1 MCSSSH
7 INNTGV
13 DHFLLGLEVEERH
26 TVAVV
31 MAAMRVELINNR
43 SSMLTVAWKPAFG
56 WSSDEFSLCLF
67 LFSLMWCPRVLCILV
82 SVIRIQFSSVVSN
95 SATPWTAACQASL
108 SITNSQSLLNS
119 CPLSRWCHPTIS
131 SPVVHFSSCPQSFP
145 TSGSF
150 QMSQLFASCGQII
163 GASLSFL

>member
-1 MCSSSH
+1 MCSSRH

-56 WSSDEFSLCLF
+56 
-67 LFSLMWCPRVLCILV
+67 
-82 SVIRIQFSSVVSN
+82 
-95 SATPWTAACQASL
+95 
-108 SITNSQSLLNS
+108 
-119 CPLSRWCHPTIS
+119 
-131 SPVVHFSSCPQSFP
+131 
-145 TSGSF
+145 
-150 QMSQLFASCGQII
+150 
-163 GASLSFL
+163 